1 MSRIGKK
8 PTIIPAKTDVTVTE
22 SSVIVK
28 GPHGEL
34 TLSYRPEAVT
44 IKVENGAVT
53 VANNN
58 DSLESRALWGTYASE
73 IAAMVAG
80 VNTPFVKKLI
90 IEGVGYKADV
100 RGNTL
105 VLNIGFSHE
114 VPLEIPTG
122 ITCVVEKNT
131 ITISGVSKEQVGQ
144 FAAVVRSN
152 KKPEPYKG
160 KGIRYDNEVIR
171 RKEGKK
177 AS

>member
-8 PTIIPAKTDVTVTE
+8 PTAIPANTEVTVSEKLVT
-22 SSVIVK
+22 VK
-28 GPHGEL
+28 GPLGEL
-34 TLSYRPEAVT
+34 TLAYRPEAVS
-44 IKVENGAVT
+44 IKVEDGHVI
-53 VANNN
+53 VEKKN
-58 DSLESRALWGTYASE
+58 DLLLSRALWGTYASE
-73 IAAMVAG
+73 IVSMVAG
-80 VNTPFVKKLI
+80 VNTAFVKKLI
-90 IEGVGYKADV
+90 LEGVGYKAEM

-114 VPLEIPTG
+114 VPLEVPAG

-131 ITISGVSKEQVGQ
+131 ITISGTSKERVGE
-144 FAAVVRSN
+144 FAAVVRSK

-160 KGIRYDNEVIR
+160 KGIRYIDEVVR